1 VVVQEETSLTM
12 TPFIAIFL
20 MRGSPLTR
28 FEITVILLFAGAVM
42 LVGICCSS

>member
-1 VVVQEETSLTM
+1 M

-28 FEITVILLFAGAVM
+28 FEITVIYLT
-42 LVGICCSS
+42 LVCSPNSAFPLDCTRTP